1 MNLPNKLTIARIIL
15 TFVFMFFLFSKGIA
29 AKMLAL
35 YTFLLASFTDVLDGL
50 IAKKKN
56 IITDFGRLMDPI
68 ADKILILA
76 AFLAFVEMKLVPAWM
91 VVIIIFREVSITG
104 LRALALTK
112 GKVISADY
120 GGKHKTVSQVFAIV
134 VILLFLVLKETG
146 MDVFRFWNYNVEAIY
161 KDVIFLLMLVTTI
174 LTLISG
180 VAYLVKNKE
189 VYFNAKTG

>member
-1 MNLPNKLTIARIIL
+1 LTISRIIL
-15 TFVFMFFLFSKGIA
+15 TFVFMFFLFSKGAA
-29 AKMLAL
+29 AKALAM
-35 YTFLLASFTDVLDGL
+35 YTFLLASFTDALDGL

-56 IITDFGRLMDPI
+56 IITDFGRLMDPV

-104 LRALALTK
+104 LRVLALTK
-112 GKVISADY
+112 GRVISSDY
-120 GGKHKTVSQVFAIV
+120 GGKHKTVSQVFAIF
-134 VILLFLVLKETG
+134 VILLFLVFKETG
-146 MDVFRFWNYNVEAIY
+146 MGVFKFWNYNVEAIY

-189 VYFNAKTG
+189 VYFNAKAN